1 MRVTNKML
9 SNSFLADMNTNLQN
23 MQKLQKQ
30 MTSGKEINKPS
41 DDPAKVARAMQLT
54 TDISANEQ
62 YNKNINNTT
71 NWLDTTDTAL
81 NQAGNVLQK
90 VRELLVSA
98 GNAAYGSSER
108 QSIKDEINQRI
119 DELTQILNTNYDGKY
134 VFGGTSTSTKPVA
147 TIAIPDNLGNLVNK
161 GIDYNATA
169 PDPSDPKYTG
179 PTDPLYITDLQNYNI
194 ELNKINKK
202 MTVEISQGVTMEYNV
217 TAGDLLE
224 FNNESGA
231 ACDLRSI
238 LKGITEHLDGNVYD
252 GTNWVQDPAAATSEL
267 PNNDLQGI
275 TDTINNLLKIRS
287 QVGAKQNRMENSA
300 SKNQDENFNLTSILS
315 KTEDIDI
322 TQKTMEYATMQ
333 TVYMASLQTSAR
345 VIQPT
350 LLDFLK

>member
-9 SNSFLADMNTNLQN
+9 SNSFLTDMNTNLQN

-54 TDISANEQ
+54 SDINTNKQ
-62 YNKNINNTT
+62 YNQNISNTS

-81 NQAGNVLQK
+81 GQTGDVLQK

-108 QSIKDEINQRI
+108 QSIKDEINQRV
-119 DELTQILNTNYDGKY
+119 DEITQILNTNYDGKY
-134 VFGGTSTSTKPVA
+134 IFGGTNTTAKPVA
-147 TIAIPDNLGNLVNK
+147 TVVAAGNNNI
-161 GIDYNATA
+161 GYNTV
-169 PDPSDPKYTG
+169 P
-179 PTDPLYITDLQNYNI
+179 PTDPSYAT

-202 MTVEISQGVTMEYNV
+202 MNVEISQGVTMEYNV
-217 TAGDLLE
+217 TAGDILQ

-231 ACDLRSI
+231 PCDLTKV
-238 LKGITEHLDGNVYD
+238 LKDITDHLDGNFNGVPD
-252 GTNWVQDPAAATSEL
+252 AASSTSALTGT
-267 PNNDLQGI
+267 DLQGI
-275 TDTINNLLKIRS
+275 TDTINNLLKVRS
-287 QVGAKQNRMENSA
+287 QVGAKQNRMENA
-300 SKNQDENFNLTSILS
+300 KSKNEDENFNLTTILS

-322 TQKTMEYATMQ
+322 TQKTMEYSTLQ

-350 LLDFLK
+350 LLDYLK

>member
-9 SNSFLADMNTNLQN
+9 SNSFLTDMSTNLQN

-30 MTSGKEINKPS
+30 MTSGKEISKPS

-54 TDISANEQ
+54 TDINTNKQ
-62 YNKNINNTT
+62 YNSNISNTT

-81 NQAGNVLQK
+81 AQAGDVLQK

-108 QSIKDEINQRI
+108 QSIKDEINQRV

-134 VFGGTSTSTKPVA
+134 VFGGTRSTTKPVQ
-147 TIAIPDNLGNLVNK
+147 TVVN
-161 GIDYNATA
+161 GSNNNIDYNIAVPPA
-169 PDPSDPKYTG
+169 NPAY
-179 PTDPLYITDLQNYNI
+179 PT

-202 MTVEISQGVTMEYNV
+202 MNVEISQGVTMEYNV
-217 TAGDLLE
+217 TAGDLLQ

-231 ACDLRSI
+231 GCNLGEQLKSI
-238 LKGITEHLDGNVYD
+238 VNHLDGNLNTS
-252 GTNWVQDPAAATSEL
+252 TNTDPIISAKYTDAATDDPTL
-267 PNNDLQGI
+267 QLNNKDLQGI
-275 TDTINNLLKIRS
+275 TDTINNLLNVRA
-287 QVGAKQNRMENSA
+287 QVGAKQNRSESA
-300 SKNQDENFNLTSILS
+300 KSKNEDESFNMTTILS

-322 TQKTMEYATMQ
+322 TQKTMEYATLQ
-333 TVYMASLQTSAR
+333 TVYMASLQTSAK

-350 LLDFLK
+350 LMDYLK